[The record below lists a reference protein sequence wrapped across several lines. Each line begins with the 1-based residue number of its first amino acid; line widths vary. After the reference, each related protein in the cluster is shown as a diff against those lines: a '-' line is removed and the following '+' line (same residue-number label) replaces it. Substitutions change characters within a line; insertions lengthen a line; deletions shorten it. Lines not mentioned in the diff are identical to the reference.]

1 MRNQPVRI
9 LEPQLESP
17 AGLCANA
24 TNIVVACQFGH
35 SRVVMP
41 AVTPDRC
48 RRFRRPPAGKRAH
61 LPHLPA
67 PTGPHGLIFPSLKV
81 LGSLFSAPF
90 FRGALVGALR
100 FQDNPPPRPTNTP

>member
-24 TNIVVACQFGH
+24 TNIVVACQFRH

-48 RRFRRPPAGKRAH
+48 RRFRRPPTGKWAH
-61 LPHLPA
+61 PSDFPA
-67 PTGPHGLIFPSLKV
+67 PSGGPGSILLSLK
-81 LGSLFSAPF
+81 G
-90 FRGALVGALR
+90 RGDVFAGPYFEIRPGAA
-100 FQDNPPPRPTNTP
+100 

>member
-41 AVTPDRC
+41 AVTPDRW
-48 RRFRRPPAGKRAH
+48 RRVRRPPAGKWAH
-61 LPHLPA
+61 LSPFPPPAGRPGSILLP
-67 PTGPHGLIFPSLKV
+67 LKAGGDV
-81 LGSLFSAPF
+81 LGAPIF
-90 FRGALVGALR
+90 QVRFVADYGLR
-100 FQDNPPPRPTNTP
+100 SDSSVVPSN